1 MAVSPEWLLGFALI
15 AIYLFDSVHFLRL
28 GEAVVITAHGSLR
41 GLSFGS
47 SMELGGR
54 RPYLPNPL
62 TPGWPEL
69 RVDWSTATQSS
80 TTQQAGS
87 EMKQRLRAVR
97 PIGWLACTCAG
108 LIVLV
113 APSALFAGQQQAFV
127 ISVLL
132 CVVCAALAGTL
143 IVLRRSQ
150 LGLSLGQAAAVCVVA
165 LVCLPC
171 SGNLARAVAIRQCWT
186 LRASELLRLDLAKSS
201 ALKDQVRDM
210 LTRVQRLCVE
220 ESREYR
226 SIAAEL
232 QRLEE
237 KANERH

>member
-1 MAVSPEWLLGFALI
+1 MALSPEWLLGFALI
-15 AIYLFDSVHFLRL
+15 AIYLFDSVHFLRI
-28 GEAVVITAHGSLR
+28 GEAVVITAHGSLS

-69 RVDWSTATQSS
+69 RIDWSTSTQSS
-80 TTQQAGS
+80 TAQQAAT
-87 EMKQRLRAVR
+87 EMKQQLRALR
-97 PIGWLACTCAG
+97 PIGWLACTCAS
-108 LIVLV
+108 LIVLA
-113 APSALFAGQQQAFV
+113 APLALLAGQQQAFV
-127 ISVLL
+127 ISVGL
-132 CVVCAALAGTL
+132 CVACVALAGTL
-143 IVLRRSQ
+143 IVLRRRQ
-150 LGLSLGQAAAVCVVA
+150 LGLSLGQAAAIWVVA

-171 SGNLARAVAIRQCWT
+171 SGNLARAVAIRRQWT
-186 LRASELLRLDLAKSS
+186 VRASELLSLDFARSS

-210 LTRVQRLCVE
+210 LARAQRLCAE
-220 ESREYR
+220 ESREYQ

-237 KANERH
+237 RANEHH